1 MTARRRS
8 GAAALTGALAAALL
22 CLSGCQLL
30 GLPGAGPTTPRATA
44 EPGVDVA
51 PPLDC
56 AAFTATPA
64 VEALLGGSAPLASTP
79 ADALVTPAARGPF
92 GAQAAG
98 GGWCRWGDDPAAS
111 AAAPASGTPA
121 PVHLLSVQ
129 VLPRATAS
137 WQRLAQL
144 YPEAAAN
151 GAHYDGGESRGGDCG
166 HAASGAGSSCHTNVL
181 VGGSWLAVDAVS
193 TTSTIDETAFHALV
207 QSFVPTVATI
217 DARSAMAAP
226 MPAPAKTLSCSDPA
240 WLKAVAGVYGP
251 PSVAT
256 LDTAQSFGVQSA
268 LLDVPGA
275 AVCAYRASGDAGSSL
290 IGTVSV
296 VRDAA
301 TAYAS
306 YRGLVVDRDADASG
320 STLQVGGTEVAALVR
335 HTDAVGSTPA
345 ETVVDALVGDAWI
358 QFAAVSGSA
367 DEASSVVEWVAGRL

>member
-1 MTARRRS
+1 MTARRWS
-8 GAAALTGALAAALL
+8 GAAALTGALAAVLL

-44 EPGVDVA
+44 QPGVDVA

-64 VEALLGGSAPLASTP
+64 VEALLGGSAPPATTP
-79 ADALVTPAARGPF
+79 VDALATPAARGPF

-98 GGWCRWGDDPAAS
+98 GGWCRWGDDPAPS
-111 AAAPASGTPA
+111 AATPAGATPA

-129 VLPRATAS
+129 VVPRATAS
-137 WQRLAQL
+137 WQRLAQQ
-144 YPEAAAN
+144 YPESAAT

-166 HAASGAGSSCHTNVL
+166 NAASGAGSSCHTNVL

-207 QSFVPTVATI
+207 QSFVPTVAAI
-217 DARSAMAAP
+217 DARSAT
-226 MPAPAKTLSCSDPA
+226 PAPAKALSCGDPA

-251 PSVAT
+251 SSVAT

-275 AVCAYRASGDAGSSL
+275 AVCAYRASGDAASSL

-296 VRDAA
+296 VRHAA
-301 TAYAS
+301 AAYAS

-320 STLQVGGTEVAALVR
+320 STFQVGGTEVAALVR
-335 HTDAVGSTPA
+335 HTDAAGSTPA

-358 QFAAVSGSA
+358 QFAAVPGSD